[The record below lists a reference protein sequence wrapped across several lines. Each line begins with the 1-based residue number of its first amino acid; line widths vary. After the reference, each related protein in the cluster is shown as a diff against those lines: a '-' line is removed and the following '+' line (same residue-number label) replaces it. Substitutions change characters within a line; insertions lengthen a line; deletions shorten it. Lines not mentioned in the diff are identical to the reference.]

1 MEIVINQLNDDID
14 NLLIKRNNIDS
25 EIVNLLLAPFYLSP
39 KECKCDIILIGKS
52 LKAVSKEL

>member
-25 EIVNLLLAPFYLSP
+25 EIVNLLLAPSSCHQRSVNATLFWL
-39 KECKCDIILIGKS
+39 ES
-52 LKAVSKEL
+52 L